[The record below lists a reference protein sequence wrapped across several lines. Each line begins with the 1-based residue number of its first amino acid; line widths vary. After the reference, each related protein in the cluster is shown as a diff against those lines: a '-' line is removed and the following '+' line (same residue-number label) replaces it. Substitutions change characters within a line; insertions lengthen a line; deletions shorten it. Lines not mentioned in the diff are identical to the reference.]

1 MSAIQIATEVTQENA
16 ASQQYATACLGL
28 SLLHKQ
34 QQSWST
40 ANKFKATNRIIAGL
54 AVGNHSLADML
65 KAVAHANRATSIAQ
79 LSESVQQTE
88 IRTAALEAQVMQA
101 QDSPVALTD
110 RALASRK
117 QQLSTRSAQQHIELM
132 TGSMACMIVQKQA
145 GMQKGHSQR
154 LQACW
159 PLHVAPG
166 PEQQVAAFAQVSR
179 GMAPLQSS
187 SGVGP
192 EGRPPICK
200 LHLQGLPSP
209 INEAAASLEVQY
221 WQKVAITV
229 PDKLSS
235 MGLPDS
241 VSKQLNSQQ
250 AAFTALQASPN
261 AAYLACGGSSGKL
274 VVLHV
279 AQGVCW
285 IADASMPTQAD
296 TPETAVAGNQQI
308 PVCIKHC

>member
-65 KAVAHANRATSIAQ
+65 KAVAHANWAPSIAQ

-88 IRTAALEAQVMQA
+88 IRTAALEGQVMQA

-117 QQLSTRSAQQHIELM
+117 QQLSTRSAQQHIELV
-132 TGSMACMIVQKQA
+132 TGSTACMIVQKKA

-154 LQACW
+154 LQAYW
-159 PLHVAPG
+159 PLDVAPG
-166 PEQQVAAFAQVSR
+166 PGQQVAVYSQVSR
-179 GMAPLQSS
+179 WMAPLQSNVS
-187 SGVGP
+187 VGP
-192 EGRPPICK
+192 EGRPPARK
-200 LHLQGLPSP
+200 LHLQSLLSP
-209 INEAAASLEVQY
+209 INEAAAAHEMQY
-221 WQKVAITV
+221 WERVAITE
-229 PDKLSS
+229 PDNLSTLA
-235 MGLPDS
+235 LPDI
-241 VSKQLNSQQ
+241 VSKQLNSLQ
-250 AAFTALQASPN
+250 AAVTALQASPN
-261 AAYLACGGSSGKL
+261 AAYLACGDSSGKL

-279 AQGVCW
+279 SRGVCW
-285 IADASMPTQAD
+285 TADASTSTHTD
-296 TPETAVAGNQQI
+296 TVETATAGN
-308 PVCIKHC
+308 